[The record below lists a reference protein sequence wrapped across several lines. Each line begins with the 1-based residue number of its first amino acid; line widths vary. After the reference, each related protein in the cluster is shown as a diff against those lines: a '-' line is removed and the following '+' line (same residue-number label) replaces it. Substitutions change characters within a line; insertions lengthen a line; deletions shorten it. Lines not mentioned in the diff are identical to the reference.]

1 MNGLTP
7 QEERIFGLERTIAAF
22 KKYDAGRKNY
32 IAEQNRVIEK
42 LRQRVAALEKL
53 TEQQH
58 EQIDDLIDAY
68 DKANGMIDN
77 AANKAYVKELLD
89 KITLY
94 RESTSIP
101 QQWLDD
107 EDTSAM
113 LKELTA
119 LRNGA
124 VTMRTTIKR
133 LKVENEL
140 LKKNNSYDTN

>member
-1 MNGLTP
+1 MNGLSP
-7 QEERIFGLERTIAAF
+7 QQERIFGLERTIAAF

-32 IAEQNRVIEK
+32 IAEQERVIAQ
-42 LRQRVAALEKL
+42 LRQRVADLEKL

-77 AANKAYVKELLD
+77 TESKAYVKELLNKMALLRD
-89 KITLY
+89 TTTLPKRY
-94 RESTSIP
+94 
-101 QQWLDD
+101 LDD
-107 EDTSAM
+107 DGAFTM

-119 LRNGA
+119 LRKGA

-133 LKVENEL
+133 LKAENEL
-140 LKKNNSYDTN
+140 LKKQLP

>member
-7 QEERIFGLERTIAAF
+7 QEERIFALERTIAAF
-22 KKYDAGRKNY
+22 KKYDIGRKNY
-32 IAEQNRVIEK
+32 IAEQNRIIEQ
-42 LRQRVAALEKL
+42 LRQRIVDLEKL

-77 AANKAYVKELLD
+77 AENKAYVKELLD
-89 KITLY
+89 KITLLRDTTTLPKRY
-94 RESTSIP
+94 
-101 QQWLDD
+101 LDD
-107 EDTSAM
+107 DGTMTM

-133 LKVENEL
+133 LKSENEI
-140 LKKNNSYDTN
+140 LKKQLP

>member
-1 MNGLTP
+1 M
-7 QEERIFGLERTIAAF
+7 ERTIAAF
-22 KKYDAGRKNY
+22 KKYDIGRKNY
-32 IAEQNRVIEK
+32 IAEQNRIIEQ
-42 LRQRVAALEKL
+42 LRQRIADLEKL

-89 KITLY
+89 KIILLRDTTTLPKRY
-94 RESTSIP
+94 
-101 QQWLDD
+101 LDD
-107 EDTSAM
+107 DGAM
-113 LKELTA
+113 AILKELTA

-133 LKVENEL
+133 LKSENEI
-140 LKKNNSYDTN
+140 LKKQLP